1 MEMNKREIG
10 KRIARMRNACGLT
23 QEQLCKLIGY
33 SKNHLSGIE
42 RGTYTITAPMLFK
55 LCTVLGNTPDYYLIG
70 KISAEANEITRL
82 IMRLSPNEQ
91 GMLEELLK
99 VYVQSNNRE

>member
-23 QEQLCKLIGY
+23 QEQLCSQIGY

-70 KISAEANEITRL
+70 RISPQADEITSL
-82 IMRLSPNEQ
+82 IMRLSPHEQ
-91 GMLEELLK
+91 GVLAQLLK
-99 VYVQSNNRE
+99 IYVQSNDRE

>member
-1 MEMNKREIG
+1 
-10 KRIARMRNACGLT
+10 
-23 QEQLCKLIGY
+23 
-33 SKNHLSGIE
+33 
-42 RGTYTITAPMLFK
+42 MLFK

>member
-10 KRIARMRNACGLT
+10 KRIARTRNACGLT
-23 QEQLCKLIGY
+23 QEQLCKRIGY

-70 KISAEANEITRL
+70 RISPEASKLTSL

-91 GMLEELLK
+91 GMLEALLK
-99 VYVQSNNRE
+99 VYVQWSNRE